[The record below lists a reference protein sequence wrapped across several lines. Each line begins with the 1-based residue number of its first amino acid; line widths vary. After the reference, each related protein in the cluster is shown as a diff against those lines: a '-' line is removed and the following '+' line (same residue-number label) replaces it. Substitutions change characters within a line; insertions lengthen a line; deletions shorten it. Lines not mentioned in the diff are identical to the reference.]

1 MDIQKKRQSILK
13 RKAGLHAVAGLAIA
27 AALTAG
33 MCFGD
38 SRQAYGAVK
47 EVKQVGSGQ
56 TAGGSGGGAGD
67 ELKGV
72 WISYLEWDKMP
83 KEEASFKKAADT
95 MLDNCVR
102 WGLDQIFL
110 HAHSHTDAAYPS
122 DILPWSKFVSGS
134 QGSSPGYDPFGYFV
148 QAAHARGLK
157 VHAWFNPYR
166 VTGYRMSWDQ
176 VSDQSPAK
184 RWLTDGDPQNDRWVL
199 QQDGEYYLN
208 PSVPQVR
215 ELVVSSV
222 REVLQKYDVDGI
234 HFDDY
239 FYPTVND
246 SRPETWFDKPE
257 YDASGSTLSIADW
270 RRDNV
275 SRLVAQ
281 VYSAVK
287 AEKPGVV
294 FGISPQ
300 GLLGNLRS
308 NSSLFV
314 DIDRWMSTAGY
325 VDYIMPQLYWGFEAK
340 TSSGQPAAHAFA
352 QNLASWIELK
362 KKGTVKLYI
371 GLGLYRAGTDV
382 TDHNAVSEWLR
393 YDDIIKRQ
401 VEAGRASGQVSGY
414 CFFSYSS
421 FLEETA
427 AKEVANLVPI
437 L

>member
-1 MDIQKKRQSILK
+1 M
-13 RKAGLHAVAGLAIA
+13 
-27 AALTAG
+27 
-33 MCFGD
+33 
-38 SRQAYGAVK
+38 
-47 EVKQVGSGQ
+47 
-56 TAGGSGGGAGD
+56 
-67 ELKGV
+67 
-72 WISYLEWDKMP
+72 
-83 KEEASFKKAADT
+83 
-95 MLDNCVR
+95 
-102 WGLDQIFL
+102 
-110 HAHSHTDAAYPS
+110 
-122 DILPWSKFVSGS
+122 
-134 QGSSPGYDPFGYFV
+134 
-148 QAAHARGLK
+148 
-157 VHAWFNPYR
+157 
-166 VTGYRMSWDQ
+166 TGYLMSWDQ

-184 RWLTDGDPQNDRWVL
+184 KWLSDGDPQNDRWVL
-199 QQDGEYYLN
+199 SQDGEYYLN
-208 PSVPQVR
+208 PAVPQVR

-246 SRPETWFDKPE
+246 SKPETWFDKPE
-257 YDASGSTLSIADW
+257 YDASGSSLSIADW

-275 SRLVAQ
+275 SQLIAQ

-287 AEKPGVV
+287 AEKPGVA
-294 FGISPQ
+294 FGVSPQ
-300 GLLGNLRS
+300 GLLSNLRS

-340 TSSGQPAAHAFA
+340 TSSGQPAAHAFD
-352 QNLASWIELK
+352 QNLASWIGLK
-362 KKGTVKLYI
+362 QTGPVKLYL

-382 TDHNAVSEWLR
+382 TDHNEVSEWLR

-421 FLEETA
+421 FLEATS

>member
-1 MDIQKKRQSILK
+1 MDIQKKLQSILK
-13 RKAGLHAVAGLAIA
+13 RKAGLHAFAGLAIA

-38 SRQAYGAVK
+38 SCQAYGAVK

-56 TAGGSGGGAGD
+56 TAGGPGGGAGD

-83 KEEASFKKAADT
+83 KDEAGFKKAADT

-102 WGLDQIFL
+102 WGLDSIFL

-184 RWLTDGDPQNDRWVL
+184 KWLTDGDPQNDRWVL
-199 QQDGEYYLN
+199 VQDGEYYLN

-275 SRLVAQ
+275 SQLVAQ

-287 AEKPGVV
+287 AEKPDVV

-421 FLEETA
+421 FLEETS
-427 AKEVANLVPI
+427 AKEVANLVSI